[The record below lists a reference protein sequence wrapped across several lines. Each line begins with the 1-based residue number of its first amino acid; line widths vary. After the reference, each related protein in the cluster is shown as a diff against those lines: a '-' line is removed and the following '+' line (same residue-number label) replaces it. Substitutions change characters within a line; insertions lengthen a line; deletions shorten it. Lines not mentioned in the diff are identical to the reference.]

1 MYIGCVQ
8 LIYGFRFLLRHRT
21 NSYHST
27 LHSSSSLQCLFNDK
41 NKMPIIKLMCRTVE
55 RKSCLVT
62 LNFNVVFVIVVW
74 VDVYAFYMLIMCGIA
89 FFCSKNYSHS
99 NLFIFSR
106 TSPHNFR
113 VKLFLNFVLHQIQNT
128 SHMLSYLVEEK

>member
-1 MYIGCVQ
+1 
-8 LIYGFRFLLRHRT
+8 
-21 NSYHST
+21 
-27 LHSSSSLQCLFNDK
+27 
-41 NKMPIIKLMCRTVE
+41 MPIIKLMCRTVE

-99 NLFIFSR
+99 NLFIFSL

-128 SHMLSYLVEEK
+128 SHMLSNLVEEKKTLIIFVRVDWIDDFVIYECMYFRMIVLQIKELSLIL